1 MTKRLEVLQKSL
13 TKKENHFTDQLDNHI
28 ATVKQAN
35 GQPLNDKRNG
45 RATLNKWDRQNNA
58 LRNSQAEIEKTKR
71 AIEIEAGK
79 IANVEHAKESFP
91 KEILTMV
98 ESGELIQWRKHPNYF
113 FVPGVER
120 VRIAWD
126 PKKKQ
131 VSHKYFYQVTD
142 QEQRNKFVRVW
153 NPLCL
158 TLNCPVN

>member
-79 IANVEHAKESFP
+79 IANVEHAKESIP
-91 KEILTMV
+91 QEILTMV

-113 FVPGVER
+113 FVKGVEIG
-120 VRIAWD
+120 RIIWD
-126 PKKKQ
+126 AKNKE
-131 VSHKYFYQVTD
+131 VYHKYYHQIPEVNQRALFAKFYNSLCTVL
-142 QEQRNKFVRVW
+142 NK
-153 NPLCL
+153 
-158 TLNCPVN
+158 